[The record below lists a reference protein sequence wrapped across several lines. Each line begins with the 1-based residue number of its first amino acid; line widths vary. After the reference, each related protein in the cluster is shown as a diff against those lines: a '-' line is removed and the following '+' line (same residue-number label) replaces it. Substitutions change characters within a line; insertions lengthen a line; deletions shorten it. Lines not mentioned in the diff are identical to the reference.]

1 MLYAQEQI
9 GLQVICVDKG
19 NEALKEL
26 IKSTSEFSN
35 KQSLEQYLRDDCLS
49 VLWSKGYLAA
59 SVDSLVQHEK
69 KYIAYFFLGQQYAW
83 GELKIGESE
92 RAFLALKWNLL
103 LPSAG
108 RMMKPT
114 DFTDLAHQLLDQL
127 EESGHPF
134 ASIQFD
140 SSYWNNQQLHAVL
153 KINAGPLYQID
164 SIRIDSK
171 MHINPVFLSRY
182 LGIQPKQVYKKSLLA
197 SVSKRL
203 QDLGYVQ
210 EYKPW
215 DLSLYGSG
223 STLNL
228 YLKPQRSNRFDLLVG
243 VMPSNPLLGGKAQL
257 TGDGNMEL
265 NNAFG
270 NGEQIVLNWQQ
281 LQIQSPRL
289 HMYVEK
295 PFLLNSN
302 IGLAF
307 DFNLLKKDSSY
318 LNLMS
323 AVGLQFAL
331 DQHQLIK
338 FQLKQNIS
346 NVLYVDTQL
355 IKQSRNLQSFL
366 DLNNTQ
372 LGLEWVGRGTN
383 DRWNPTKGTAWSIS
397 ISSGLKK
404 IRKQEAILS
413 IQQDLNGN
421 RFDYGKLYDAIPLR
435 SVQSTFSM
443 KVDRYNPLGRTSTL
457 KTSLHAAGMYGRQ
470 LFLNELYQIGGI
482 KTLRGFDEESIF
494 ASSYAIGS
502 LEYRYLLDRSSN
514 IFGFIDMALVQ
525 KSIMEKKEPNKY
537 VGAGLGLNVMTK
549 TGLFTLAYALGKA
562 EQQAFGVKTSK
573 IHIGFSTMF

>member
-1 MLYAQEQI
+1 VLHAQEQI
-9 GLQVICVDKG
+9 GLQVVCVDKG

-26 IKSTSEFSN
+26 IKSPSEFSS
-35 KQSLEQYLRDDCLS
+35 KHLLDQYLSKDCLS
-49 VLWSKGYLAA
+49 VLWSKGDLAA
-59 SVDSLVQHEK
+59 SVDSLVQAEK
-69 KYIAYFFLGQQYAW
+69 KYIAYIFLGEQYAW
-83 GELKIGESE
+83 GELKIGLSE
-92 RAFLALKWNLL
+92 RAILPLKWNLL
-103 LPSAG
+103 LPSVG
-108 RMMKPT
+108 KIMKPS
-114 DFTDLAHQLLDQL
+114 DLTDLSQQLLDHL

-134 ASIQFD
+134 ASVRFD

-153 KINAGPLYQID
+153 KIDAGPRYQID

-182 LGIQPKQVYKKSLLA
+182 LGIQPQQLYKKSLLA

-203 QDLGYVQ
+203 EDLGYLQ

-228 YLKPQRSNRFDLLVG
+228 YLKPQRSNRFDLLLG
-243 VMPSNPLLGGKAQL
+243 LMPSNPLLGGKAQF

-270 NGEQIVLNWQQ
+270 NGEQILLNWQQ

-289 HMYVEK
+289 HLYVEK

-318 LNLMS
+318 INLMS
-323 AVGLQFAL
+323 TLGLQYAL
-331 DQHQLIK
+331 DQRQMIK
-338 FQLKQNIS
+338 FQLKQYIS
-346 NVLYVDTQL
+346 NVLNVDTQL

-366 DLNNTQ
+366 DLSNTQ
-372 LGLEWVGRGTN
+372 LALEWVGRGTN

-421 RFDYGKLYDAIPLR
+421 GFDYSKLYDAISLR
-435 SVQSTFSM
+435 SVQSSFLM
-443 KVDRYNPLGRTSTL
+443 KADRFNPLGRYSTL

-494 ASSYAIGS
+494 ASSYAIGT

-525 KSIMEKKEPNKY
+525 KSIMDKKENSQFL
-537 VGAGLGLNVMTK
+537 GAGLGLNVMTK
-549 TGLFTLAYALGKA
+549 TGLFTLAYALGKT

-573 IHIGFSTMF
+573 IHVGFSTMF

>member
-1 MLYAQEQI
+1 VLRAQEQI
-9 GLQVICVDKG
+9 GLQVVCVDKG

-26 IKSTSEFSN
+26 IKSPSEFSS
-35 KQSLEQYLRDDCLS
+35 KQLLDQYLSKDCLS

-59 SVDSLVQHEK
+59 SVDSLVQAEK
-69 KYIAYFFLGQQYAW
+69 KYIAYIFLGEQYAW
-83 GELKIGESE
+83 GELKIGLSE
-92 RAFLALKWNLL
+92 RAILPLKWNLL
-103 LPSAG
+103 LPSVG
-108 RMMKPT
+108 KMMKPS
-114 DFTDLAHQLLDQL
+114 DLTDLSQQLLDHL

-134 ASIQFD
+134 ASVRFD

-153 KINAGPLYQID
+153 KIDAGPRYQID

-182 LGIQPKQVYKKSLLA
+182 LGIQPQQLYKKSLLA

-203 QDLGYVQ
+203 EDLGYLQ

-228 YLKPQRSNRFDLLVG
+228 YLKAQRSNRFDLLLG
-243 VMPSNPLLGGKAQL
+243 LMPSNPLLGGKAQF

-270 NGEQIVLNWQQ
+270 NGEQILLNWQQ

-289 HMYVEK
+289 HLYVEK

-318 LNLMS
+318 INLMS
-323 AVGLQFAL
+323 TLGLQYAL
-331 DQHQLIK
+331 DQRQMIK
-338 FQLKQNIS
+338 FQLKQYIS

-366 DLNNTQ
+366 DLSNTQ
-372 LGLEWVGRGTN
+372 LALEWVGRGTN

-421 RFDYGKLYDAIPLR
+421 GFDYSKLYDAISLR
-435 SVQSTFSM
+435 SVQSSFLM
-443 KVDRYNPLGRTSTL
+443 KVDRFNPLGRYSTL

-514 IFGFIDMALVQ
+514 IFGFIDMALVE
-525 KSIMEKKEPNKY
+525 KSIMDKKENSQFL
-537 VGAGLGLNVMTK
+537 GAGLGLNVMTK
-549 TGLFTLAYALGKA
+549 TGLFTLAYALGKT

-573 IHIGFSTMF
+573 IHVGFSTMF

>member
-1 MLYAQEQI
+1 MLHAQEQI

-19 NEALKEL
+19 NEALKAL
-26 IKSTSEFSN
+26 IKSPSEFSN
-35 KQSLEQYLRDDCLS
+35 KQTLDQFLKEDCLAA
-49 VLWSKGYLAA
+49 LWSKGYLAA
-59 SVDSLVQHEK
+59 SVDSLIQTGK
-69 KYIAYFFLGQQYAW
+69 KYTAYVFLGEQYAW
-83 GELKIGESE
+83 GELRIGENE
-92 RAFLALKWNLL
+92 RAVLPLKWDLL
-103 LPSAG
+103 LPPAG
-108 RMMKPT
+108 KMMRPT
-114 DFTDLAHQLLDQL
+114 DLTELSQQLLDHL

-153 KINAGPLYQID
+153 KINAGPLYHID
-164 SIRIDSK
+164 SIRIDAK
-171 MHINPVFLSRY
+171 MHINPNFLSRY
-182 LGIQPKQVYKKSLLA
+182 LGIQSQQLYKKSLLA

-203 QDLGYVQ
+203 EDLGYLQ

-215 DLSLYGSG
+215 DLSLYGTG

-228 YLKPQRSNRFDLLVG
+228 YLKPQRSNRFDLLLG
-243 VMPSNPLLGGKAQL
+243 LMPSNPLLGGKAQF

-270 NGEQIVLNWQQ
+270 NGEQILLNWQQ

-289 HMYVEK
+289 HMYLEK

-302 IGLAF
+302 VGLAF

-318 LNLMS
+318 LNLLS
-323 AVGLQFAL
+323 ILGLHYAL
-331 DQHQLIK
+331 DQRQVIK
-338 FQLKQNIS
+338 FQLQQHIS

-366 DLNNTQ
+366 DLSNTQ

-383 DRWNPTKGTAWSIS
+383 DRWNPTKGTSWSLSIS
-397 ISSGLKK
+397 AGLKK

-421 RFDYGKLYDAIPLR
+421 RFDYSKLYDAISLK
-435 SVQSTFSM
+435 SVQSVFRM
-443 KVDRYNPLGRTSTL
+443 KVDRFNPLGRFATL

-494 ASSYAIGS
+494 ASSYAIGTM
-502 LEYRYLLDRSSN
+502 EYRYLLDTRSN
-514 IFGFIDMALVQ
+514 IFGFIDVALVQ
-525 KSIMEKKEPNKY
+525 KSIMEKKETSHFL
-537 VGAGLGLNVMTK
+537 GTGLGLNVMTR

>member
-1 MLYAQEQI
+1 M
-9 GLQVICVDKG
+9 
-19 NEALKEL
+19 
-26 IKSTSEFSN
+26 
-35 KQSLEQYLRDDCLS
+35 
-49 VLWSKGYLAA
+49 
-59 SVDSLVQHEK
+59 
-69 KYIAYFFLGQQYAW
+69 
-83 GELKIGESE
+83 
-92 RAFLALKWNLL
+92 
-103 LPSAG
+103 
-108 RMMKPT
+108 
-114 DFTDLAHQLLDQL
+114 
-127 EESGHPF
+127 
-134 ASIQFD
+134 
-140 SSYWNNQQLHAVL
+140 
-153 KINAGPLYQID
+153 
-164 SIRIDSK
+164 
-171 MHINPVFLSRY
+171 
-182 LGIQPKQVYKKSLLA
+182 
-197 SVSKRL
+197 
-203 QDLGYVQ
+203 Q

-228 YLKPQRSNRFDLLVG
+228 YLKAQRSNRFDLLLG
-243 VMPSNPLLGGKAQL
+243 LMPSNPLLGGKAQF

-270 NGEQIVLNWQQ
+270 NGEQILLNWQQ

-289 HMYVEK
+289 HLYVEK

-318 LNLMS
+318 INLMS
-323 AVGLQFAL
+323 TLGLQYAL
-331 DQHQLIK
+331 DQRQMIK
-338 FQLKQNIS
+338 FQLKQYIS

-366 DLNNTQ
+366 DLSNTQ
-372 LGLEWVGRGTN
+372 LALEWVGRGTN
-383 DRWNPTKGTAWSIS
+383 DRWNPTKGTAWNIS

-421 RFDYGKLYDAIPLR
+421 GFDYSKLYDAISLR
-435 SVQSTFSM
+435 SVQSSFLM
-443 KVDRYNPLGRTSTL
+443 KVDRFNPLGRYSTL

-525 KSIMEKKEPNKY
+525 KSIMDKKENSQFL
-537 VGAGLGLNVMTK
+537 GAGLGLNVMTK
-549 TGLFTLAYALGKA
+549 TGLFTLAYALGKPSSRHLVSRHQRFMLDFLQCFSMQA
-562 EQQAFGVKTSK
+562 ERINFTCHDQNPFIV
-573 IHIGFSTMF
+573 FSVSTLGNFLFCSG